1 MPLLGTTGRKESIMK
16 DIYSVA
22 ERNRIVEEQLCC
34 IDKVLHRYRNLL
46 QAARL
51 EHDDLY
57 QDLAIRLILAVDS
70 YHPEAGP
77 LRPYLCDQLREE
89 LLAHRKIRRALCEQ
103 TLTWAPSVC

>member
-1 MPLLGTTGRKESIMK
+1 MPLLETASRKESIMK
-16 DIYSVA
+16 DKYTVA

-34 IDKVLHRYRNLL
+34 IDKVLYRYRNLL
-46 QAARL
+46 HTARL
-51 EHDDLY
+51 EYDDLY

-89 LLAHRKIRRALCEQ
+89 LLAHREIRRVLCEH
-103 TLTWAPSVC
+103 TFTWEPSVC

>member
-1 MPLLGTTGRKESIMK
+1 MK

-70 YHPEAGP
+70 YHTEVGP
-77 LRPYLCDQLREE
+77 LRTYLMGQLEQE
-89 LLAHRKIRRALCEQ
+89 LQSSQEIQRLLKGENILWQLA
-103 TLTWAPSVC
+103 

>member
-1 MPLLGTTGRKESIMK
+1 MK
-16 DIYSVA
+16 DKYTVA
-22 ERNRIVEEQLCC
+22 ERNRIVEEQIDC
-34 IDKVLHRYRNLL
+34 IDKVLYRHRHLL
-46 QAARL
+46 LAARL
-51 EHDDLY
+51 EYEDLY

-89 LLAHRKIRRALCEQ
+89 LLAHREIRRALCEQ

>member
-51 EHDDLY
+51 
-57 QDLAIRLILAVDS
+57 
-70 YHPEAGP
+70 
-77 LRPYLCDQLREE
+77 
-89 LLAHRKIRRALCEQ
+89 
-103 TLTWAPSVC
+103 